1 MLTVTIFI
9 GYGGSKAESVAEK
22 LEDFL
27 ETDAKMDVFLASPTS
42 CSLPANS
49 HNFTARINQEM
60 IKRHITIFVCDEGS
74 NKSKAMIKELDF
86 LLSNNLGNKV
96 IIFSASNSCVPKKF
110 RASLWRP
117 LHFAPE
123 KAEESFCRLTN
134 EIYRAY
140 MEIKQPSIIVSEN
153 QEINPE

>member
-60 IKRHITIFVCDEGS
+60 IKRIPTWASDGWVEGC
-74 NKSKAMIKELDF
+74 L
-86 LLSNNLGNKV
+86 
-96 IIFSASNSCVPKKF
+96 C
-110 RASLWRP
+110 
-117 LHFAPE
+117 AP
-123 KAEESFCRLTN
+123 S
-134 EIYRAY
+134 
-140 MEIKQPSIIVSEN
+140 PG
-153 QEINPE
+153 